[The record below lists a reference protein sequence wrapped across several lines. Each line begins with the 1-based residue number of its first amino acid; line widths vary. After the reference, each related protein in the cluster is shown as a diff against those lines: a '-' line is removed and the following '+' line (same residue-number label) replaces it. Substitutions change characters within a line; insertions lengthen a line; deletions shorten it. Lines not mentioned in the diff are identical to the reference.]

1 MAFTITSARGNFT
14 PNAPSAPPS
23 FAGYG
28 LEFHVN
34 AFVSVAFRTCRVG
47 SDIDTKH
54 GTVADQVVC
63 FVGPRHLSSAIS
75 SRGSSRNTIIS
86 VGAMDQVPA

>member
-1 MAFTITSARGNFT
+1 MAFTITSARSHFT
-14 PNAPSAPPS
+14 PHAPSASVS

-28 LEFHVN
+28 REFIVIV
-34 AFVSVAFRTCRVG
+34 FVSVACRTCRVG

-63 FVGPRHLSSAIS
+63 FVGPRYLSSAINS
-75 SRGSSRNTIIS
+75 GGSSRNTIIS
-86 VGAMDQVPA
+86 ASAMDQVPA